1 MWQTALTFW
10 FTIVTLIG
18 PGVCCCSVAVAK
30 PTESAHPS
38 KPAKSC
44 CERLAEPQ
52 QRPAEPKPD
61 PAKKCPCERVKHEA
75 TALTNEMVTSGEI
88 AAGSNWAFLDPSSDV
103 ASGSAARRP
112 PAPLGT
118 SQSVPPAA
126 GRTLLALHST
136 LRC

>member
-1 MWQTALTFW
+1 MWQTGLTFW

-38 KPAKSC
+38 KTAKSC
-44 CERLAEPQ
+44 CERLADPQ
-52 QRPAEPKPD
+52 QMPAEPKPD

-75 TALTNEMVTSGEI
+75 TAPTYEI
-88 AAGSNWAFLDPSSDV
+88 AATGVIATGSTWLLLDASIEFG
-103 ASGSAARRP
+103 SGSSARRP